1 MKAHSGNIYLILV
14 FIFLIITGNSETIQ
28 AQDKGAEF
36 LAIAKDNLREGDRFS
51 ALVTLDSALLKSPR
65 YADAYLLRATVRTE
79 IQNLEGAMED
89 LSTVIRIDPGRA
101 EAYFRRAI
109 IYADL
114 GYHRDYSLRDLSE
127 AIALDRK
134 QSRYYVERARIRASS
149 INTYNGN
156 REYDLA
162 VDDINR
168 AIAVDPRNG
177 RLYFL
182 RAGYKLKLEERDQ
195 ALQDYSSAIELFPDN
210 AKYYSDRGLLYLVL
224 ENYEKSAL
232 DYRKAI
238 SLDPENPEYYRN
250 LAHAFYNYG
259 NFRASINAF
268 SESINLLIRK
278 INENTSKEQL
288 QKITDELKE
297 VYLMRG
303 SAFANMGREGEAC
316 DDFGRSRELGER
328 RALNYMRKYCGK

>member
-1 MKAHSGNIYLILV
+1 MKPHSGNIYLILA
-14 FIFLIITGNSETIQ
+14 FTFLIGNKFDSVK

-36 LAIAKDNLREGDRFS
+36 LAIARDNLREGDRFS
-51 ALVTLDSALLKSPR
+51 ALITLDSALLKSPK

-79 IQNLEGAMED
+79 IQNLEGAIED
-89 LSTVIRIDPGRA
+89 LSNVIRIDPGRA
-101 EAYFRRAI
+101 EAYYRRAMV
-109 IYADL
+109 YSDL
-114 GYHRDYSLRDLSE
+114 GYHRDYCLRDLSE
-127 AIALDRK
+127 AITLDSK

-162 VDDINR
+162 IDDINR
-168 AIAVDPRNG
+168 AIAVEPRNG
-177 RLYFL
+177 RLYYL

-195 ALQDYSSAIELFPDN
+195 ALQDYSSAIELVPDN
-210 AKYYSDRGLLYLVL
+210 ARFYSDRGLLYLVL

-259 NFRASINAF
+259 NFRSSINAF
-268 SESINLLIRK
+268 SESINLLIKK
-278 INENTSKEQL
+278 IRDNSSKEEMA
-288 QKITDELKE
+288 KITDELKE